1 QQNRQDMLVHTI
13 RTRKPTAPGI
23 LREEIP
29 AELDKLIM
37 KAIEKQPSNRFKSVS
52 ELKEALKL
60 TMKSMEFEQG
70 LIPGEMSATLPSPSP
85 KQTSSGKKDKR
96 KGLGMLSKISNLF
109 QKDDAS
115 TVPENSIAVLPF
127 KQIEGNDRNRYFGLA
142 LADAVA
148 TRLSQNASV
157 AIRPPSTFLSLSD
170 HAIGEIEAG
179 QKLQTEYVLTGS
191 FFSAEEGFSLNW
203 QLVEI
208 DSQTIRAGSSIA
220 VPSLDLVK
228 VQSEITDEIF
238 KTLSNLGK
246 LDHKRKETSFNQL
259 SIDLSEQ
266 YIEAQALLTR
276 FLRGS
281 SNPKD
286 LEKAQHK
293 FEEVL
298 EQAPDFPAAHSGLGR
313 THLNFVSNGLGGP
326 NHFVKAQRH
335 LEWALEIDPQNV
347 EAKLQRAYTYLWSGE
362 KEQARQDIQYLL
374 KNNGNSSEVL
384 IGAGIIIQLDG
395 LHIQALRLLGS
406 ALQKNPAAATQ
417 IYNRRARLNHYL
429 GQLDLAWLEV
439 NKGLTL
445 EPKHSLLRTTEGYL
459 YFREEAYKKAIPI
472 LESVIADDP
481 NRRVTY
487 PTLAMC
493 YVCNGQSDEAYQ
505 LISDEL
511 MNIAATDCEMAYRLA
526 SYFVVN
532 GNPDEALYWLRKAI
546 YLGYENYPWIKN
558 NPIWRTMRGNDQYQ
572 DILSDL

>member
-1 QQNRQDMLVHTI
+1 TTVITEPHQHDILHRDLKTANMMVTEGGIVKILDFGLARRHGTTASKSTTDGTQDNNTEQLKSERFGTTAYMAPEQFDTLRSSKQSDLFSLGVILYETFTGQHPFLSLQQNRQDMLVHTI
-13 RTRKPTAPGI
+13 RTRKPTAPVI

-228 VQSEITDEIF
+228 VQSEI
-238 KTLSNLGK
+238 
-246 LDHKRKETSFNQL
+246 
-259 SIDLSEQ
+259 
-266 YIEAQALLTR
+266 
-276 FLRGS
+276 
-281 SNPKD
+281 
-286 LEKAQHK
+286 
-293 FEEVL
+293 
-298 EQAPDFPAAHSGLGR
+298 
-313 THLNFVSNGLGGP
+313 
-326 NHFVKAQRH
+326 
-335 LEWALEIDPQNV
+335 
-347 EAKLQRAYTYLWSGE
+347 
-362 KEQARQDIQYLL
+362 
-374 KNNGNSSEVL
+374 
-384 IGAGIIIQLDG
+384 
-395 LHIQALRLLGS
+395 
-406 ALQKNPAAATQ
+406 
-417 IYNRRARLNHYL
+417 
-429 GQLDLAWLEV
+429 
-439 NKGLTL
+439 
-445 EPKHSLLRTTEGYL
+445 
-459 YFREEAYKKAIPI
+459 
-472 LESVIADDP
+472 
-481 NRRVTY
+481 
-487 PTLAMC
+487 
-493 YVCNGQSDEAYQ
+493 
-505 LISDEL
+505 
-511 MNIAATDCEMAYRLA
+511 
-526 SYFVVN
+526 
-532 GNPDEALYWLRKAI
+532 
-546 YLGYENYPWIKN
+546 
-558 NPIWRTMRGNDQYQ
+558 
-572 DILSDL
+572 